1 MKRDI
6 PFRIA
11 KILLGAAFV
20 VFGLN
25 GFLNF
30 LPVPP
35 IEGENAKAFLGA
47 LGASGFMS
55 VVKGLEVV
63 GGILLLSGR
72 LAPFGL
78 LILGPIIVV
87 IALFDATMDPK
98 GLPVITVLGLLSLYI
113 ASRHKEHFAPFFKP
127 AADHCTFHPEV
138 PKSNLAASADPIK

>member
-1 MKRDI
+1 MNRDV
-6 PFRIA
+6 PFRLA
-11 KILLGAAFV
+11 KLLLGAAFV

-47 LGASGFMS
+47 LGASRFMS
-55 VVKGLEVV
+55 LVKGLEII

-72 LAPFGL
+72 LAPLGL

-98 GLPVITVLGLLSLYI
+98 GLPVIVVLGLLSLYI

-127 AADHCTFHPEV
+127 RGEHCTFHPEE
-138 PKSNLAASADPIK
+138 PKG

>member
-1 MKRDI
+1 MNRDI

-11 KILLGAAFV
+11 KVLLGAAFV
-20 VFGLN
+20 VLGLN

-30 LPVPP
+30 LPTPP

-47 LGASGFMS
+47 LVASGFMT
-55 VVKGLEVV
+55 VVKGLEVI
-63 GGILLLSGR
+63 GGVLLLSGR
-72 LAPFGL
+72 LAPLGL

-113 ASRHKEHFAPFFKP
+113 ANRHREHFAPFFK
-127 AADHCTFHPEV
+127 ARADHCTIHPEA
-138 PKSNLAASADPIK
+138 PKA

>member
-1 MKRDI
+1 MNRDI

-30 LPVPP
+30 LPTPA
-35 IEGENAKAFLGA
+35 IEGENGKAFLGA
-47 LGASGFMS
+47 LAASGFIK
-55 VVKGLEVV
+55 VVKALEVV

-72 LAPFGL
+72 LAPLGL

-98 GLPVITVLGLLSLYI
+98 GLPVIVVLGLLSVYI
-113 ASRHKEHFAPFFKP
+113 ASRHKEHFAPFFESR
-127 AADHCTFHPEV
+127 AEHCTIHPEQ
-138 PKSNLAASADPIK
+138 PKG

>member
-1 MKRDI
+1 MNRDI

-30 LPVPP
+30 LPAPA

-47 LGASGFMS
+47 LVASGFMS
-55 VVKGLEVV
+55 VVKGLEVIA
-63 GGILLLSGR
+63 GILLLSGR
-72 LAPFGL
+72 LAPLGL

-113 ASRHKEHFAPFFKP
+113 ASRHKEHFARFFK
-127 AADHCTFHPEV
+127 ARAEHCTIHPE
-138 PKSNLAASADPIK
+138 ASKA